1 MVLTGM
7 LTWVNADLQSNTVKV
22 LRRFLNEILKAVLQG

>member
-7 LTWVNADLQSNTVKV
+7 LTWVNTAMQSNTGKL